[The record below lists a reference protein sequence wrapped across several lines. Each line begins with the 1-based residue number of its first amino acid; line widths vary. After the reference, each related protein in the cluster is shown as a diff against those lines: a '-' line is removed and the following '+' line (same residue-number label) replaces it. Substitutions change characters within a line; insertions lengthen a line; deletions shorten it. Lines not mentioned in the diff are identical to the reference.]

1 MNAHYA
7 GGVNNDLNSN
17 ITMYLAQ
24 VYDRFFL
31 RSGKFTPHICES
43 CGPPTNGRTKRLLR
57 GKV

>member
-24 VYDRFFL
+24 VYDRFFFAFWKIYAAHL
-31 RSGKFTPHICES
+31 RILWPTYQWKNETFTAW
-43 CGPPTNGRTKRLLR
+43 
-57 GKV
+57 